1 LPESLTPVRV
11 GISSCLLGERVRF
24 DGGHKRDAF
33 LMDVFGRY
41 VEWVPVCP
49 EMEIGLGIPRETL
62 RLQDNGSGI
71 RLVASASG
79 ADHTSRMATWATR
92 RLEQLAKLELCGYV
106 LKRSSPSC
114 GMERVKVYRK
124 TGVLHRNGTGVFA
137 ALLLDSLPNL
147 PVEEEGRLNDP
158 LIRENFISAVFSY
171 RRWLDLLRA
180 GLSHTAVMEFHA
192 RHKFLLLAHSQ
203 SETRRL
209 GNLTSLG
216 LEYFNAFCE
225 VMRHPP
231 TRRNHTNVLQHLA
244 GYFSRDLSA
253 GDRAEVTQ
261 VIDGYRR
268 ALIPLIVP
276 ITLIRHY
283 VRKYAITYIENQVYL
298 NPHPHEL
305 MLLNQL

>member
-1 LPESLTPVRV
+1 LKSSLPESLTPVRV

-124 TGVLHRNGTGVFA
+124 TGVLHRIGTGVFA

-147 PVEEEGRLNDP
+147 PGGGRPVERP
-158 LIRENFISAVFSY
+158 TYPRELHFRGVF
-171 RRWLDLLRA
+171 
-180 GLSHTAVMEFHA
+180 V
-192 RHKFLLLAHSQ
+192 
-203 SETRRL
+203 
-209 GNLTSLG
+209 
-216 LEYFNAFCE
+216 
-225 VMRHPP
+225 
-231 TRRNHTNVLQHLA
+231 
-244 GYFSRDLSA
+244 
-253 GDRAEVTQ
+253 
-261 VIDGYRR
+261 
-268 ALIPLIVP
+268 
-276 ITLIRHY
+276 
-283 VRKYAITYIENQVYL
+283 
-298 NPHPHEL
+298 
-305 MLLNQL
+305 